1 VAVRSLAVWC
11 PDWPVAAAG
20 HGPDRPVAVVAD
32 GRVVA
37 CSEAAWAEGVAVG
50 LRKRQAESRCSD
62 LLVVDA
68 DPARD
73 ARAFEPVVAAVETAA
88 PAVQVCEPG
97 LCALPARGPARY
109 YGSERAA
116 VSWVTQAVEGA
127 LGPARCRVGIA
138 DGLWPACQAAR
149 TGTIVPAG
157 RTPAFLSELPVEV
170 LVEPDLA
177 DRFRRLGLRT
187 LGDVAALPSAAMVE
201 RFGHDGARAHRL
213 ARGVDER
220 PLLPR
225 VPPPDLAVAMGF
237 DPPADRLDVVLFA
250 ARQLA
255 GELAGRLEEAVLGC
269 TLLAIEAETAGGR
282 TLVRRWRHEDGLT
295 PQALAD
301 RVRWQVEAWLLRGGP
316 AAGASEGSAAGSPD
330 GSPAGSASPG
340 PPGAAEHDGPPIA
353 SLGGF
358 ARLRLVPELVHPERG
373 RQLGF
378 WGERPAD
385 RRAAGALTRL
395 QGMLGLEAVYIA
407 TLGGGRGPADRVRL
421 VPWADTV
428 GAAEPG
434 TMPGK
439 SGSKAERP
447 SWPGRIPA
455 PSPATVH
462 WNPAYPA
469 HPTHPAAVAVL
480 DASGAP
486 VSIDGRGQTSGDPAS
501 LRLPGT
507 GRAAVLA
514 WAGPWPTDERWWDP
528 PARRRRVRLQVLTD
542 AGSAHLLAFD
552 QDRWL
557 LEATY
562 D

>member
-1 VAVRSLAVWC
+1 M
-11 PDWPVAAAG
+11 
-20 HGPDRPVAVVAD
+20 VAD

-37 CSEAAWAEGVAVG
+37 CSQAARDEGVAVG

-73 ARAFEPVVAAVETAA
+73 ARSFEPIVAAVETAA

-116 VSWVTQAVEGA
+116 VSWVTQAVEGVV
-127 LGPARCRVGIA
+127 GQGRCRVGIA

-170 LVEPDLA
+170 LGEPDLA

-213 ARGVDER
+213 ARGMDER

-225 VPPPDLAVAMGF
+225 VPSPDLAVAMGF

-255 GELAGRLEEAVLGC
+255 GELAGRLEDAVLGC
-269 TLLAIEAETAGGR
+269 TVLAIEAETAGGR

-316 AAGASEGSAAGSPD
+316 AAGSPEGPAAGASEGWAIGSPD
-330 GSPAGSASPG
+330 GSPERSASPG
-340 PPGAAEHDGPPIA
+340 PLDAAEHDGSPIA
-353 SLGGF
+353 TLGGF

-395 QGMLGLEAVYIA
+395 QGMLGLEAVRIA
-407 TLGGGRGPADRVRL
+407 TLGGGRGPAQRVRL
-421 VPWADTV
+421 VQWGDTV
-428 GAAEPG
+428 SPAQPG
-434 TMPGK
+434 SMPGK
-439 SGSKAERP
+439 RGSKAEHP

-462 WNPAYPA
+462 RNPTR
-469 HPTHPAAVAVL
+469 PTRPTAIAVL

-486 VSIDGRGQTSGDPAS
+486 VSIDGRGQASGDPAS
-501 LRLPGT
+501 LRLPGA

-514 WAGPWPTDERWWDP
+514 WAGPWPSDERWWDP
-528 PARRRRVRLQVLTD
+528 PAHRRRIRLQVLTD
-542 AGSAHLLAFD
+542 AGNAHLLAFD